1 MLDRI
6 RAVLVWALV
15 WALWLAVFVGPLVAF
30 GQDVDPSAAA
40 AGVPTEI
47 GWLVGVG
54 VPPAVAMA
62 FYMLGKI
69 SDRMGKGITVHV
81 QVALGEED
89 RDLFARGVVAVERLA
104 GPD

>member
-1 MLDRI
+1 MFDRI
-6 RAVLVWALV
+6 RNFAAWALV
-15 WALWLAVFVGPLVAF
+15 WALWFAVFVGPLVAF

-40 AGVPTEI
+40 GVPSEI